1 MQNRI
6 IRSVVEALE
15 GRRLLSAGPSPV
27 SLNGSGQLRIKG
39 TNGPDVIVVS
49 LDATDSTKLDV
60 SMNGTV
66 TQVDVAQ
73 VKRSIRIDGRG
84 GNDDIRVDQTNG
96 TISIPLNVDAGPGD
110 DSVVGG
116 SGNDRI
122 NGSSGND

>member
-6 IRSVVEALE
+6 FRSVVEALE

-73 VKRSIRIDGRG
+73 VRRFIRVDGRG

-96 TISIPLNVDAGPGD
+96 TISIPLK
-110 DSVVGG
+110 S
-116 SGNDRI
+116 
-122 NGSSGND
+122 

>member
-49 LDATDSTKLDV
+49 LDATDSTKFIIPMEFANLL
-60 SMNGTV
+60 SGLTGLTGKSFNG
-66 TQVDVAQ
+66 
-73 VKRSIRIDGRG
+73 DG
-84 GNDDIRVDQTNG
+84 
-96 TISIPLNVDAGPGD
+96 AGQGKASPAGETTA
-110 DSVVGG
+110 S
-116 SGNDRI
+116 
-122 NGSSGND
+122 